1 MSQKSSGNLAEQIA
15 ANLGERI
22 ICGELTSGTPIRE
35 QAVTADLQVSRGSVR
50 EALLILQRQ
59 QLVDI
64 FPRRGAQVKQLT
76 TENVGALYE
85 FSSMLYTQLGT
96 FTAQRWQTESQLMVF
111 VDVRRQLEHSM
122 QQRNLRGFIE
132 HSFAILRAAGPI
144 AGNPFLMQAIENL
157 IPAISRTYHMALE
170 RRRDEMASFTRKF
183 DRLLMAVRERDI
195 PLLEEVVKEYNQ
207 HNCELVLASLAE
219 G

>member
-1 MSQKSSGNLAEQIA
+1 MQQKSLGNLAEQIA
-15 ANLGERI
+15 MQLGERI
-22 ICGELTSGTPIRE
+22 ICGELAGGTPIRE
-35 QAVTADLQVSRGSVR
+35 QAVTTDLQVSRGSVR

-64 FPRRGAQVKQLT
+64 FPRRGAQVKLLT
-76 TENVGALYE
+76 ADHVTAMYE
-85 FSSMLYTQLGT
+85 FSMSLYTQLGT
-96 FTAQRWQTESQLMVF
+96 LTALRWQSESQLMAF

-122 QQRNLRGFIE
+122 QQKNLRGFVE
-132 HSFAILRAAGPI
+132 YSFAILRTAGPI

-157 IPAISRTYHMALE
+157 IPAISRAYHIALE
-170 RRRDEMASFTRKF
+170 RRRDEMGTFARKF
-183 DRLLMAVRERDI
+183 DRLLMAVRERDTA
-195 PLLEEVVKEYNQ
+195 LLEEVVKEYSQ